1 MPSGSPI
8 ISVQDAT
15 LRYKRDAPPIVT
27 SASLEILDGDALGI
41 AGESGC
47 GKTTLA
53 RAITGQL
60 HPSSGTVLVDGIPW
74 REVRRRS
81 PQRREVQMIFQDP
94 YSALNPRLTSRAAL
108 IETLTVVR
116 RLSRSEAATQALEL
130 LDRVG
135 LSGRAIERSPRD
147 LSGGQR
153 QRVVIARAL
162 ACQPRLLVADEP
174 TSSLDVS
181 VQAQILNL
189 LLDLRA
195 EHNVALILVTHNLS
209 VLNHMT
215 DETLVM
221 EAGQIVERGPT
232 SQILEAPEH
241 PFTQAL
247 VAARS
252 PHVPKC

>member
-1 MPSGSPI
+1 
-8 ISVQDAT
+8 
-15 LRYKRDAPPIVT
+15 
-27 SASLEILDGDALGI
+27 
-41 AGESGC
+41 
-47 GKTTLA
+47 
-53 RAITGQL
+53 
-60 HPSSGTVLVDGIPW
+60 
-74 REVRRRS
+74 
-81 PQRREVQMIFQDP
+81 MIFQDP